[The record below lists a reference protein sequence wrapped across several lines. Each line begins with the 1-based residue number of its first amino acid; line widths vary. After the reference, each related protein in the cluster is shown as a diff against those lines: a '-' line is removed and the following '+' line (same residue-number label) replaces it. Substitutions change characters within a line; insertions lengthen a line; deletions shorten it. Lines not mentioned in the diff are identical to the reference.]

1 MTSLQ
6 LTKKIA
12 DCIFEKRGQDVT
24 MVELKKVSSVTDYF
38 VICTAD
44 SNTQVKAIADHIE
57 KELRDYDIRVWHRE
71 GYTALQWVL
80 LDYVDVVVHIFLPEP
95 RKFYALEKLWG
106 DAPVKEL
113 KDPLLKKPA
122 VKKVKKVEVPA
133 EKIKKVE
140 VPTEPESEIPVPVK
154 RTRKKKTGEAAE

>member
-1 MTSLQ
+1 LKTNGGEVTSLQ

-12 DCIFEKRGQDVT
+12 ECIYEKKGQEVT
-24 MVELKKVSSVTDYF
+24 LVELKKVSSVTDYF

-44 SNTQVKAIADHIE
+44 SNTQVKAIADNIE
-57 KELRDYDIRVWHRE
+57 KKLRDDDIRVWHRE

-113 KDPLLKKPA
+113 KDPLLKKSTA
-122 VKKVKKVEVPA
+122 KKVKKEEAAEDKVTEAPA
-133 EKIKKVE
+133 
-140 VPTEPESEIPVPVK
+140 PVK
-154 RTRKKKTGEAAE
+154 RTRKKKTGESEE